1 MSRDRFIKNAAALWC
16 AVATGTLMFSAVVA
30 PMLFDAL
37 PYDRQTAGR
46 IAARGFEAAYIVALA
61 AALVVCIACLLSTT
75 RRSPNFA
82 LGAVMLVGAAVQL
95 FWIAPSISRHGA
107 GWPGSFVSLHATGGG
122 LHVVLAVLALVLAWR
137 LLSEADQRA

>member
-1 MSRDRFIKNAAALWC
+1 MSRDRFIRNAAALWC

-37 PYDRQTAGR
+37 PDRQTAGR

-61 AALVVCIACLLSTT
+61 AALVVCIASVLAAP
-75 RRSPNFA
+75 RRAPNFA

-137 LLSEADQRA
+137 LLAESDQRA